1 MNKTLILFLISIL
14 MFEGCSKIKSLLPF
28 FGKKKEK
35 EGITTIQHGDVEKLR
50 TAFQDGRI
58 QALEE
63 LIGIYQDSNQSYDV
77 RLAAGES
84 LAETHHPNALNAIA
98 ETVASSA
105 AIDLSFM
112 EFSIDLLAKFKEN
125 PKAAEA
131 MIRAM
136 HTIQKKTN
144 KLHLYLVK
152 NLGKVRIKDQVYAL
166 MDLYEVAKSNLSR
179 TEELLTTTLGTIG
192 DDKVIPALV
201 DIAKDPYINIGIR
214 NRAVEILGKK
224 ETTEIVGAFTE
235 LLGDPN
241 TNLEVREFALNTM
254 EGVTEEKLILT
265 LLDTYNV
272 GKKQYFSLLN
282 TLIDAL
288 GNFKDP
294 KIRNALTE
302 IALNNDYDLAL
313 RKKAINKLG
322 ESGDVSVIP
331 TFLSL
336 LSHSDNYNIYHEITT
351 LVKTLGVTDKYQ
363 EEIRRLAFKAHLNSE
378 LYE

>member
-1 MNKTLILFLISIL
+1 
-14 MFEGCSKIKSLLPF
+14 
-28 FGKKKEK
+28 
-35 EGITTIQHGDVEKLR
+35 
-50 TAFQDGRI
+50 
-58 QALEE
+58 
-63 LIGIYQDSNQSYDV
+63 
-77 RLAAGES
+77 
-84 LAETHHPNALNAIA
+84 
-98 ETVASSA
+98 
-105 AIDLSFM
+105 
-112 EFSIDLLAKFKEN
+112 
-125 PKAAEA
+125 
-131 MIRAM
+131 M
-136 HTIQKKTN
+136 HTVQKKTN

-152 NLGKVRIKDQVYAL
+152 NFGKVRIKDQVYAL

-254 EGVTEEKLILT
+254 KGVTEEKLILT

-336 LSHSDNYNIYHEITT
+336 LNHSDNYNIYHEITT
-351 LVKTLGVTDKYQ
+351 LVKTLGVTEKYQ

>member
-28 FGKKKEK
+28 FGKKKE
-35 EGITTIQHGDVEKLR
+35 GTTTIQHGDVEKLH

-63 LIGIYQDSNQSYDV
+63 LISIYQDSNQSYDV

-144 KLHLYLVK
+144 K
-152 NLGKVRIKDQVYAL
+152 
-166 MDLYEVAKSNLSR
+166 
-179 TEELLTTTLGTIG
+179 
-192 DDKVIPALV
+192 
-201 DIAKDPYINIGIR
+201 
-214 NRAVEILGKK
+214 
-224 ETTEIVGAFTE
+224 
-235 LLGDPN
+235 
-241 TNLEVREFALNTM
+241 
-254 EGVTEEKLILT
+254 
-265 LLDTYNV
+265 
-272 GKKQYFSLLN
+272 
-282 TLIDAL
+282 
-288 GNFKDP
+288 
-294 KIRNALTE
+294 
-302 IALNNDYDLAL
+302 
-313 RKKAINKLG
+313 
-322 ESGDVSVIP
+322 
-331 TFLSL
+331 
-336 LSHSDNYNIYHEITT
+336 
-351 LVKTLGVTDKYQ
+351 
-363 EEIRRLAFKAHLNSE
+363 
-378 LYE
+378 